1 MARIT
6 LLKLNLHFP
15 GDLFVLLRL
24 IVVENPVAV
33 EQSASVIRLLK
44 LEVLLVLMLYLAVH
58 SDFVKQN
65 ECHGQLGLALFDQF
79 GVLQ

>member
-65 ECHGQLGLALFDQF
+65 ERHGQLGLALFDQF